1 MISYDNKLALIGCT
15 NKICRVRIPTKII
28 TYIFPP
34 RTRLNNLSEDPP
46 PAMPVADA
54 AENEEN
60 DPDDSALSPGVPTLV
75 EPCPEEL

>member
-1 MISYDNKLALIGCT
+1 M
-15 NKICRVRIPTKII
+15 
-28 TYIFPP
+28 PP
-34 RTRLNNLSEDPP
+34 RTRLNNRSEDPP

>member
-1 MISYDNKLALIGCT
+1 MVVIYNHKHALNASLPGAESYY
-15 NKICRVRIPTKII
+15 II
-28 TYIFPP
+28 TTYIFPP